1 MVLDEQDRQV
11 QITLKAADEVSE
23 LADLLV
29 IEPAGGLVEQEQGR
43 LGRESARELDSL
55 ERAER
60 KSTGK
65 PLAEF
70 AELEIF
76 EDMLRLFAAATLRER
91 TKPRV
96 RADEHVLEDGHVL
109 EQHDVLKRARDPE
122 SRHPIGR
129 CSSQVFPLEH
139 NAAAVRAVEAG
150 DEIEERRLPG
160 AVRPDQPDDLSLLQ
174 VERNIRES
182 HDPTEPAR
190 DVLDRKKRHRTRDDM
205 TVPTEYAF
213 RRWPVMDRGVVLSE
227 VGRFGLEEIE
237 VDAPGENEVLVRIEA
252 SGVCHSD
259 LHLVETGWAHRLPV
273 LLGHEGAGVVEEV
286 GGAVTTLAPGDR
298 VVLGWRSPC
307 GACRWCVRGDV
318 RRCRT
323 PPGVRDRLHLADGR
337 SLSQTLQ
344 LGTFA
349 TRTVVHSAAAIP
361 VADELPAEQAC
372 LIGCSVAT
380 GIGSVLNTAEVWAG
394 ARVAVIGCGA
404 VGLSVVQGARLAGAS
419 EIFALDLEERKLAA
433 AERFGA
439 THRGPGEKL
448 DFVFDVVGRPKTVV
462 QGLDMLGHAGTLV
475 YIGLPQ
481 PGAAAAIDLQQLF
494 DRRLRVVV
502 SHGGDH
508 VPAVDFP
515 QLVAWAREGKID
527 LAGMV
532 TKRVGLEDVAPAFD
546 DLKSGEVIRSVILF

>member
-1 MVLDEQDRQV
+1 
-11 QITLKAADEVSE
+11 
-23 LADLLV
+23 
-29 IEPAGGLVEQEQGR
+29 
-43 LGRESARELDSL
+43 
-55 ERAER
+55 
-60 KSTGK
+60 
-65 PLAEF
+65 
-70 AELEIF
+70 
-76 EDMLRLFAAATLRER
+76 
-91 TKPRV
+91 
-96 RADEHVLEDGHVL
+96 
-109 EQHDVLKRARDPE
+109 
-122 SRHPIGR
+122 
-129 CSSQVFPLEH
+129 
-139 NAAAVRAVEAG
+139 
-150 DEIEERRLPG
+150 
-160 AVRPDQPDDLSLLQ
+160 
-174 VERNIRES
+174 
-182 HDPTEPAR
+182 
-190 DVLDRKKRHRTRDDM
+190 
-205 TVPTEYAF
+205 
-213 RRWPVMDRGVVLSE
+213 MDRGVVLSE
-227 VGRFGLEEIE
+227 VGRFGLEQIE
-237 VDAPGENEVLVRIEA
+237 VDAPGEDEVIVRIEA

-323 PPGVRDRLHLADGR
+323 PPGVRDRLHLTDGR
-337 SLSQTLQ
+337 ALSQTLQ

-439 THRGPGEKL
+439 THRGPGENL
-448 DFVFDVVGRPKTVV
+448 DFVFDVVGRPETVV